1 MNSIATQARLQS
13 SRAGIHINIKTPT
26 LPVIP
31 ATFSVMAATFPVV
44 PAQAGIQW
52 PPAHLHGAQT

>member
-1 MNSIATQARLQS
+1 MNLIAIKARLQG
-13 SRAGIHINIKTPT
+13 SRAGIHINIKAPT

-31 ATFSVMAATFPVV
+31 ATFSVI

-52 PPAHLHGAQT
+52 RPTHQHEVQA